1 MKIDSNRPNL
11 DHAALQRLEKAAA
24 EASKQSAAAKTA
36 TGDTVQLSADAAL
49 ANDAVK
55 AANESPDIRTD
66 LVERMR
72 ALLAAGE
79 LGSDAGSLADSLIDS
94 MLDKTGGTDKK

>member
-24 EASKQSAAAKTA
+24 EASSSRPPASSDRRYRSSCRRTRPRP
-36 TGDTVQLSADAAL
+36 TTLS
-49 ANDAVK
+49 K

-72 ALLAAGE
+72 ALSGGGE
-79 LGSDAGSLADSLIDS
+79 LGATLGRWPTA
-94 MLDKTGGTDKK
+94 